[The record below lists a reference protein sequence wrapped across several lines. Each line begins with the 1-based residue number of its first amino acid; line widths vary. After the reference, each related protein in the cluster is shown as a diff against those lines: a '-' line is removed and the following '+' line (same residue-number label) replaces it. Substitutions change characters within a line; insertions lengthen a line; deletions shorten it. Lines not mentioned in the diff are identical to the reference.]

1 MDIKSIINK
10 AWENRSLLTDK
21 TTIESIESVISS
33 LDKGA
38 IRVAE
43 KINNE
48 WVTHEWIKKAV
59 VLYFPTRKMQTIE
72 IGPFEFHDKM
82 KLKSEYRE

>member
-1 MDIKSIINK
+1 MNLKKLIDNAWDNK
-10 AWENRSLLTDK
+10 SLLKEK
-21 TTIESIESVISS
+21 TTINSIESVINS
-33 LDKGA
+33 LDKGE

-59 VLYFPTRKMQTIE
+59 VLYFPIRKMR
-72 IGPFEFHDKM
+72 P
-82 KLKSEYRE
+82 LKWALSSFTTK